1 MKTTIEIEDAIFRQV
16 KARAALKGKTMRG
29 YINEAIMEKL
39 KQEAESQKEKPK
51 GWKAVFGKG
60 PKEAIKELQAV
71 LDEEFS
77 MIVPKDWP

>member
-1 MKTTIEIEDAIFRQV
+1 MKTTIEIEDSIFRQL

-39 KQEAESQKEKPK
+39 KQDADSKREK

-60 PKEAIKELQAV
+60 PKQAIEELQAS

-77 MIVPKDWP
+77 KIDPKDWP